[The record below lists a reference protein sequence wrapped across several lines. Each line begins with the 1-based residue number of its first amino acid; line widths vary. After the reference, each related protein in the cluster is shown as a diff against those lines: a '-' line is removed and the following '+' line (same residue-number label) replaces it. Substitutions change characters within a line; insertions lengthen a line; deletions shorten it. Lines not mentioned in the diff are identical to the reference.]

1 MEIWKEIYTCRIRKT
16 KLFST
21 FYQIQVSTYHCNL
34 ATPSI
39 HGGSLEITLTVR
51 VRALFVKQLVFPV
64 IIGDT
69 DFLSSIMLCFLK
81 EIFKNFN
88 FLEFLKEM
96 FFYILLF
103 FVFYS
108 YLFLKKTY
116 FVNESNC
123 IHSPERKI
131 ILEPRAIHSTYTS
144 TCRNIYHS

>member
-96 FFYILLF
+96 FFLHFIILCLLF
-103 FVFYS
+103 LPFFKENLLCKWIKLHPFSREENYPGATS
-108 YLFLKKTY
+108 YTF
-116 FVNESNC
+116 N
-123 IHSPERKI
+123 IHFNLQEYIS
-131 ILEPRAIHSTYTS
+131 
-144 TCRNIYHS
+144 